1 MDGST
6 RKLGAKRRLCGGD
19 VAAAPTSAKRPA
31 TAPPAAASGNQQEL
45 LSLFTDC
52 MSALSTNKIC
62 SRNAFEI
69 GFIDH
74 MTDLVHLDGGSD
86 DEESIPEIPSGDA
99 GSAASRRLNFTRA
112 SKVVESASKIYGYRI
127 EAIYDQTFNVL
138 MSMNSANQSEGGGS
152 FPTAEKPRSR
162 ARAKVDYT
170 SGSRTLAP
178 EAEVTLSEIPV
189 DNVVLDPYFLKISS
203 MFDQSGAQ
211 GLLLTNLQVTDDLS
225 LDLDGDSV
233 VFSAPNSMHAETG
246 AAYLSSDSLREV
258 ALRGVTDLSKLE
270 ILPEASYF
278 RNQLQRLQDLK
289 RRRQGGAADDLDAC
303 VEPPPEAES
312 LMDLPDAGYAIDM
325 YDDDYACDLA
335 LTQPDAGMEEPSYGF
350 LDPGSDGY
358 LGAGFATVSMNSD
371 GATVA
376 SIANS
381 NSSHASIASS
391 VTLPQRLIQ
400 ALGGTTMSIKQRLA
414 EIDLF
419 GGSQFSYYMPNI
431 KMTTAGNERTAAGPD
446 GAVAGRKTDKS
457 VKYRVSD
464 YKDILAFMRARS
476 AAEEYD
482 SIERINGLL
491 QARTPL
497 RPHGIFTAP
506 DYTASIFKFS
516 DAFLTRL
523 CTLGNRILR
532 LANDNDWRTLQA
544 ENQAPPVLHI
554 HYTRDHEAPF
564 SFMRIGENF
573 SWKEDEEVGFSRD
586 EDAWFA
592 YQDVVEGSASEFGL
606 DEMDSDAMHVSAS
619 QDHSMQISI
628 DDMYEDDTFDVD
640 LPRSQPVDVGS
651 TLEPA
656 PEATHGALVPAPVAA
671 YVDIFKIKKTLCSVV
686 LPPPDFQEALEKGSS
701 HGSASASAEPRKETS
716 CMFQR
721 AINETL
727 DRLQS
732 SDVAALSSHIMFVC
746 LLHVCN
752 EQNLLLRQGAALE
765 DFQICVDAPK
775 EHHLGNFSSTLST

>member
-1 MDGST
+1 MDRPT
-6 RKLGAKRRLCGGD
+6 HKLGAKRRLCGDD
-19 VAAAPTSAKRPA
+19 VAAAPTMVKRPA
-31 TAPPAAASGNQQEL
+31 TAPPAAASGNQQDL

-86 DEESIPEIPSGDA
+86 DDESIPELPSSDPV
-99 GSAASRRLNFTRA
+99 SAASRRLNFTRA

-138 MSMNSANQSEGGGS
+138 MSMNSANQSEGGG
-152 FPTAEKPRSR
+152 PLTTAEKSR
-162 ARAKVDYT
+162 NRTRVKVDYT

-178 EAEVTLSEIPV
+178 EADVTLSEIPV

-225 LDLDGDSV
+225 LDLDGDSM
-233 VFSAPNSMHAETG
+233 VFSPPNALHAEAT
-246 AAYLSSDSLREV
+246 AAYLSCNAVRKV
-258 ALRGVTDLSKLE
+258 ALSSVTDVSKLE

-289 RRRQGGAADDLDAC
+289 RRRQSGAATDMDAYT
-303 VEPPPEAES
+303 EPQQDAAS
-312 LMDLPDAGYAIDM
+312 LMDLHDSGSAADPYV
-325 YDDDYACDLA
+325 DDCSSDVA
-335 LTQPDAGMEEPSYGF
+335 LTQPDPGMEGPPYGF
-350 LDPGSDGY
+350 LDTGSDGY
-358 LGAGFATVSMNSD
+358 LGATFSTVSMNSD
-371 GATVA
+371 GATAA
-376 SIANS
+376 SIATS
-381 NSSHASIASS
+381 NSSRASIASS
-391 VTLPQRLIQ
+391 VTVPQRLIR

-431 KMTTAGNERTAAGPD
+431 KMASAGNHETTPAGLD
-446 GAVAGRKTDKS
+446 GAGRKTDKS
-457 VKYRVSD
+457 AKYRAAD
-464 YKDILAFMRARS
+464 HRDILAFMRSRS
-476 AAEEYD
+476 ASEEFD
-482 SIERINGLL
+482 SIDRINGML
-491 QARTPL
+491 QARTPI

-506 DYTASIFKFS
+506 DYTGSIFKFS

-523 CTLGNRILR
+523 CTLGNRMLR

-554 HYTRDHEAPF
+554 HYTRDQEAPF

-573 SWKEDEEVGFSRD
+573 SWKEDEEVGLSRD

-606 DEMDSDAMHVSAS
+606 DEMDSDAMHISAS
-619 QDHSMQISI
+619 QDHSLQISI
-628 DDMYEDDTFDVD
+628 DDMYEEDTFDVD
-640 LPRSQPVDVGS
+640 LPRSQPVDGGS
-651 TLEPA
+651 TLESA
-656 PEATHGALVPAPVAA
+656 PEANHGALVPAPVAV

-686 LPPPDFQEALEKGSS
+686 LPPPDFQEALEDGISL
-701 HGSASASAEPRKETS
+701 GNASASSQPRRETS

-721 AINETL
+721 AISETL